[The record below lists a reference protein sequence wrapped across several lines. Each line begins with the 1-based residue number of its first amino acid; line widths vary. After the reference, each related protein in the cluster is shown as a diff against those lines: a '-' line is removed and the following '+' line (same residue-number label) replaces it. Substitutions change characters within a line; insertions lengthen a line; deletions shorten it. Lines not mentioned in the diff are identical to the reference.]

1 MMQHPSIAVQWQQTH
16 IHLPNYL
23 PLPEI
28 TLRDARTY
36 PNKDKSHYLY
46 SFITNR
52 ALLGGSSWQ
61 MTEYQFR
68 SSKCV
73 FRINQIWARPS
84 KCGIKT
90 NESWPPLCY
99 TLPLIWMKYPG
110 EHACSFP
117 AKSCCVRW
125 PILFYVQLYN
135 NVGHQIVPRIPESYV
150 ATETASWPLSICCL
164 HTLRWVAQA
173 VQCLST
179 GWTTGR
185 YRFDPRRGQ
194 RIFPLASVSR
204 PTLGPTQPPVQWVP
218 GVLSPGLK
226 RPECDADH
234 SPSSNAEVVNE

>member
-16 IHLPNYL
+16 IHPPNYL

-28 TLRDARTY
+28 TFRDARTY

-84 KCGIKT
+84 KYGIKT

-99 TLPLIWMKYPG
+99 TPTINMDEVSRGARLLISHQVLLRQVANSILCSTLQQRGPPNCTQDSWKLCGNCNCFLAIKYLLSSHIAPG
-110 EHACSFP
+110 SSGSIVSGYGLDDREIKVRYP
-117 AKSCCVRW
+117 AKVKGFFPVACVRTGSGAH
-125 PILFYVQLYN
+125 PASCTMGTGGPF
-135 NVGHQIVPRIPESYV
+135 PRAKAAGV
-150 ATETASWPLSICCL
+150 WRWPL
-164 HTLRWVAQA
+164 TL
-173 VQCLST
+173 
-179 GWTTGR
+179 
-185 YRFDPRRGQ
+185 
-194 RIFPLASVSR
+194 I
-204 PTLGPTQPPVQWVP
+204 
-218 GVLSPGLK
+218 
-226 RPECDADH
+226 
-234 SPSSNAEVVNE
+234 